1 VASKLGSKQGSRIY
15 TQRKAIL
22 EPVNGQIKDVS
33 GLRRFLLRGLEKV
46 DAE

>member
-22 EPVNGQIKDVS
+22 EPVNGQIKDVI

-46 DAE
+46 EAE